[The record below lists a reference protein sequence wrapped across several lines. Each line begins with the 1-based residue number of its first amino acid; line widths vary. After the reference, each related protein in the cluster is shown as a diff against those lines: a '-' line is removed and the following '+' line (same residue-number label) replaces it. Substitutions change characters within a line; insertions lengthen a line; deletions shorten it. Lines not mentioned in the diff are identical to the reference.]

1 MDEPLLGGILA
12 LIVVLVH
19 RYLTLSKLDVLR
31 LCGVGS
37 CSCTMYA
44 LCRNI
49 ENNAV

>member
-12 LIVVLVH
+12 SIVVLVH
-19 RYLTLSKLDVLR
+19 RYLTLSELDVLG
-31 LCGVGS
+31 LCGVGL
-37 CSCTMYA
+37 CGCTMYA